1 MKRTISGM
9 NAYSKMIE
17 AKLPE
22 KTASYTPIS
31 HSSVISRVRAEIVSA
46 GFIIT
51 GEDYRSTNDGQI
63 AVGTFRMNYKSDP
76 DIDLCANFINS
87 YNKQYAFKFNLGG
100 IEKESGNEL
109 MLSNTKFGAY
119 KRVHKGSADILAAG
133 KIKEFIKDSDE
144 YWNELVKRKN
154 VLKSHKLTS
163 NDVFQIVG
171 QLFFER
177 KIWDV
182 SLSTATLWE
191 GPLEQGKWTP
201 IQYDKIIGAD
211 GAFSR
216 IRHRMQRQSNFEYSQ
231 EFMKIGYKEL
241 HIPPNADGSHKID
254 PHSLHIWPR
263 GEFMLMALSNL
274 DGSFTCTLFMPFV
287 GSNSFESLKD
297 D

>member
-63 AVGTFRMNYKSDP
+63 AVGTFRINYKSDP

-87 YNKQYAFKFNLGG
+87 YNKQYAFRFNLGG
-100 IEKESGNEL
+100 IEKESGNGL

-177 KIWDV
+177 KILNTMQMNIVRSEMEKPSFDYKVDASCAWALYNHITVSIKDAHPADWMNHLQVVDDV
-182 SLSTATLWE
+182 FKTYLLIGEDEEVAE
-191 GPLEQGKWTP
+191 ELE
-201 IQYDKIIGAD
+201 
-211 GAFSR
+211 
-216 IRHRMQRQSNFEYSQ
+216 EV
-231 EFMKIGYKEL
+231 
-241 HIPPNADGSHKID
+241 
-254 PHSLHIWPR
+254 
-263 GEFMLMALSNL
+263 AL
-274 DGSFTCTLFMPFV
+274 
-287 GSNSFESLKD
+287 
-297 D
+297 